1 MALKATI
8 YKANLQIADIDHS
21 YYADHAMTVAR
32 HPSETDERMMV
43 RLLAFAICAHVNGG
57 EGLELAK
64 DIWDADEPALWQR
77 DLTGAITQWIEVGQ
91 PDDKRILK
99 ACGKAK
105 QVTVI
110 TFHHASDVWFK
121 PLEGKIVRAQNLRV
135 LQVPAE
141 QSKELAALAERS
153 MQLQFTIQEAG
164 VMVSSN
170 DKSVSL
176 EFRVLKAWPN
186 N

>member
-8 YKANLQIADIDHS
+8 YKANLQIADIDHA

-43 RLLAFAICAHVNGG
+43 RLLAFSLFAHQHQG

-77 DLTGAITQWIEVGQ
+77 DLTGQITHWIEVGQ

-99 ACGKAK
+99 ACGKAD

-110 TFHHASDVWFK
+110 TFNHAAEVWFK

-135 LQVPAE
+135 LQLPSE
-141 QSKELAALAERS
+141 QSKALAALAARS
-153 MQLQFTIQEAG
+153 MQLQCTVQEGAALVG
-164 VMVSSN
+164 VGDQTVNVEMQ
-170 DKSVSL
+170 
-176 EFRVLKAWPN
+176 VLKPAATD
-186 N
+186 

>member
-64 DIWDADEPALWQR
+64 DLWEAGEPALWQR
-77 DLTGAITQWIEVGQ
+77 DLTGAIVQWIEVGQ

-110 TFHHASDVWFK
+110 TFHHASEVWFK

-135 LQVPAE
+135 MQLPAE
-141 QSKELAALAERS
+141 QSKALAELAARS
-153 MQLQFTIQEAG
+153 MQLQFTMQEGG
-164 VMVSSN
+164 VIASSN

-176 EFRVLKAWPN
+176 EFKTLKAAI
-186 N
+186 

>member
-1 MALKATI
+1 
-8 YKANLQIADIDHS
+8 
-21 YYADHAMTVAR
+21 
-32 HPSETDERMMV
+32 
-43 RLLAFAICAHVNGG
+43 
-57 EGLELAK
+57 
-64 DIWDADEPALWQR
+64 
-77 DLTGAITQWIEVGQ
+77 
-91 PDDKRILK
+91 
-99 ACGKAK
+99 
-105 QVTVI
+105 VI

-164 VMVSSN
+164 VMVSCN

-176 EFRVLKAWPN
+176 EFKVLKASL
-186 N
+186 

>member
-8 YKANLQIADIDHS
+8 YKANLQIADIDHH
-21 YYADHAMTVAR
+21 YYADHALTVAR

-43 RLLAFAICAHVNGG
+43 RLLAFAMCAHVNAG

-99 ACGKAK
+99 ACGKSSE
-105 QVTVI
+105 VTVI
-110 TFHHASDVWFK
+110 TFNHAAEVWFK

-135 LQVPAE
+135 LQVPSE
-141 QSKELAALAERS
+141 QSKALAELAARS
-153 MQLQFTIQEAG
+153 MQMQCTIQEGAIL
-164 VMVSSN
+164 VSVGE
-170 DKSVSL
+170 KTVSV
-176 EFRVLKAWPN
+176 EMRTLKASA
-186 N
+186 